1 MQNKIQTIYKPNA
14 SKPVYKFN
22 LKGELVHTYP
32 RTTDAIHG
40 EHIMYNKLKELIS
53 SGNCLRDHTFSFSI
67 DQKKEINRVV
77 ALTIDQ
83 ADQMPWETKNGMFD
97 ISGWGKVC
105 L

>member
-1 MQNKIQTIYKPNA
+1 MTQSAENYNRPNV

-32 RTTDAIHG
+32 RTTDAIKG
-40 EHIMYNKLKELIS
+40 ERV
-53 SGNCLRDHTFSFSI
+53 SGAKMKDLVTSNITFRGHVFSMS
-67 DQKKEINRVV
+67 INRE
-77 ALTIDQ
+77 ASATDTNTE
-83 ADQMPWETKNGMFD
+83 DCDEMPWESNGMFD